1 MAENRAPFH
10 VPHFL
15 QPPTTELSH
24 FLLGDNQLQICNGC
38 NPSYKKGV
46 LIKDLGYSIVGS
58 TLQSGKSITG
68 LHHFHQTSAIQ
79 KILATVNNSGDTAL
93 QLFYSTGGSWTELTD
108 AETAWSGYEDAQV
121 EMEDFIGYCFFVG
134 YDATDD
140 VFLPNRTLTGTTF
153 GTTLTTSMPGAK
165 YIKRYRDRLYVA
177 NCYNSVAQPY
187 RVYFSSVPSAGS
199 ISWTVASD
207 FFDVDY
213 SESITGIETN
223 WDRLV
228 IFTDYSAYLYDQ
240 DSKKEVWDVG
250 CSQHRS
256 IQNIGQYMIWAN
268 KDTVL
273 ISSGGGFPVPI
284 GADIQELIRQSSSAN
299 WRSAVVDREYV
310 LYLGSTSANGL
321 SYSNCMATYNLDT
334 GMWRWRELA
343 DVITELARVT
353 LSGKDYLYMGA
364 NDGDVHVKSKYT
376 DATPVTT
383 DNTAAI
389 KSHFRTKAYDFG
401 DPSILKHITKTVA
414 YAESGLGL
422 VLYYRLFNKKQEGLQ
437 EFQKIGVLDKI
448 VNEFPFGIDGYFIQF
463 EGREMS
469 GRAPWR
475 FHGFTALFGPESRL

>member
-24 FLLGDNQLQICNGC
+24 FLLGDSQLQIANGC

-46 LIKDLGYSIVGS
+46 LIKDLGYAKVGS
-58 TLQSGKSITG
+58 TIQANKAITG
-68 LHHFHQTSAIQ
+68 LHHFHQTSATQ
-79 KILATVNNSGDTAL
+79 KVLATVNNSGDTAL
-93 QLFYSTGGSWTELTD
+93 QLFYGTTGAWTELTD
-108 AETAWSGYEDAQV
+108 AETAWTGYEDALV

-140 VFLPNRTLTGTTF
+140 VFLPIRSLTGTTL
-153 GTTLTTSMPGAK
+153 GTTNTTSMPTAK
-165 YIKRYRDRLYVA
+165 YILRYRDRLYVL
-177 NCYNSVAQPY
+177 NCYNAAAQPY
-187 RVYFSSVPSAGS
+187 RTYFSSVPSAGT
-199 ISWTVASD
+199 ITWTTASD

-213 SESITGIETN
+213 SESITGAGTN

-228 IFTDYSAYLYDQ
+228 IFTDYSAYFYDQ
-240 DSKKEVWDVG
+240 DSKKKVWDVG

-273 ISSGGGFPVPI
+273 ASTGGFPVSI
-284 GADIQELIRQSSSAN
+284 GGDIQELIRQSSSSG

-310 LYLGSTSANGL
+310 LYLGATSANGL
-321 SYSNCMATYNLDT
+321 SYTNCVATYNIDT
-334 GMWRWRELA
+334 SMWRWRELS
-343 DVITELARVT
+343 DSITAMARVT
-353 LSGKDYLYMGA
+353 LSGKDFLYLGA
-364 NDGDVHVKSKYT
+364 SDGDVHIKAKYT
-376 DATPVTT
+376 DTTPVTA
-383 DNTAAI
+383 DNGVAI

-401 DPSILKHITKTVA
+401 DPSILKNIAKTVA

-422 VLYYRLFNKKQEGLQ
+422 TLYYRLFDKKQEGLQ
-437 EFQKIGVLDKI
+437 EFKKIGTLGKVI
-448 VNEFPFGIDGYFIQF
+448 NEFSEGISGYFIQF

-469 GRAPWR
+469 SHAPWK
-475 FHGFTALFGPESRL
+475 FHGFTALFGPDSRL